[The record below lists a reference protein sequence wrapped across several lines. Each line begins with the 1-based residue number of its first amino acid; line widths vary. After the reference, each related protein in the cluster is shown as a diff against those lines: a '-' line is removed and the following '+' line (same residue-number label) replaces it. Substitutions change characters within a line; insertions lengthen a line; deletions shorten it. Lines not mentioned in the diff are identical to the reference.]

1 MGLETI
7 VVAVGPTEE
16 RRVNKLT
23 KTVLDVVGPRDVT
36 IILYH
41 AFTEAAFE
49 DGLRRYNE
57 DPANPPTPAEM
68 TRRLESVTQIIDEL
82 ENEGLPYEIFSDIVD
97 PKDGIL
103 ETVADAEADM
113 LFVGGRKRST
123 LGKAFAGNT
132 AHQVMMNVPCPV
144 VFVRQDIAEAEG

>member
-16 RRVNKLT
+16 RRVNQLT
-23 KTVLDVVGPRDVT
+23 ETVLDVVGTRDVT
-36 IILYH
+36 VILYH

-49 DGLRRYNE
+49 DGIRRYNE
-57 DPANPPTPAEM
+57 DLANPPTPAEM
-68 TRRLESVTQIIDEL
+68 TRRLESISQIIDEL
-82 ENEGLPYEIFSDIVD
+82 EEEELPYEVVSDIAD

-103 ETVADAEADM
+103 EAVADTGADM

-123 LGKAFAGNT
+123 LGKALAGNT
-132 AHQVMMNVPCPV
+132 AHQVMMNASCPV
-144 VFVRQDIAEAEG
+144 VLVRQDIADVEG

>member
-16 RRVNKLT
+16 RRVKQLT
-23 KTVLDVVGPRDVT
+23 ETILDVVGTRDVT

-41 AFTEAAFE
+41 AFTESAFE
-49 DGLRRYNE
+49 DGIRRYNE
-57 DPANPPTPAEM
+57 DPMNPPTPAEM
-68 TRRLESVTQIIDEL
+68 TRRLESISQIIDKLEEEEL
-82 ENEGLPYEIFSDIVD
+82 SYEVVSDIAD